1 MFRNPKRRLSAFT
14 LIELLVVIA
23 IIAILIGL
31 LIPAVQ
37 KVRESAARTQSINNC
52 KQMVLALNNVAGNT
66 TNGQVPPAVG
76 FFPVGNTVT
85 QSFFTSI
92 LPYIEQNNLYTTW
105 ATSTGTP
112 VKTFIAP
119 ADPNNTGTTGAIS
132 YGCNGSVLT
141 PGGSPM
147 FPTSFGG
154 RTSQI
159 IVVFERTAS
168 SLALW
173 STAST
178 SSAPWSYLSES
189 VPPAPA
195 TDVGPGGGVT
205 SPNFGAVTT
214 WTPTGSAAG
223 LGNATA
229 LTAAGCVVGM
239 GDGSSRIVTS
249 GNASAAWVWAMNPL
263 NILPQPSGW

>member
-76 FFPVGNTVT
+76 FFPVGNTVV

-92 LPYIEQNNLYTTW
+92 LPYIEQNNLYTNW
-105 ATSTGTP
+105 AASTGVP
-112 VKTFIAP
+112 VKTYIAP

-132 YGCNGSVLT
+132 YASNGTVLT
-141 PGGSPM
+141 PSGSPM

-159 IVVFERTAS
+159 MVVFERTAS
-168 SLALW
+168 SGALW
-173 STAST
+173 SSNSLT
-178 SSAPWSYLSES
+178 SSPWSYLQETS
-189 VPPAPA
+189 A
-195 TDVGPGGGVT
+195 GPGGGVT

-214 WTPTGSAAG
+214 WTPTGATIG

-249 GNASAAWVWAMNPL
+249 GNASAAWTWAMNPL
-263 NILPQPSGW
+263 NVLPQPSGW